1 MALSNPR
8 GQFGIHS
15 VCLFDRDTGL
25 PLSYLRV
32 IGKCEI
38 NFEADFSDLTGGSQ
52 MYPFDTEVTKIGS
65 DISFTAREYDPGT
78 MELLMGGALTE
89 NSAEATGAIDG
100 LANVKG
106 TSVYDASTGI
116 ATVSVTSGDSADLK
130 EGKYVIKATGA
141 KAATVYALTDVDFAH
156 GTDAVFTDDTLAIG
170 TIDLTSGAATL
181 ASYGLTFTPGSG
193 TTAFVTNDTAEF
205 YVRKPNTSSIELLFG
220 QAAAEFTKVGVIIA
234 GQKQSDG
241 TISYMELYNCL
252 AAGMPIGFNE
262 KAWSDWSVKIK
273 ALYDSSKD
281 AIGCFRRTIAA

>member
-15 VCLFDRDTGL
+15 VCLFSRDTGL

-89 NSAEATGAIDG
+89 NGAEATGAIDG
-100 LANVKG
+100 FANVNG

-116 ATVSVTSGDSADLK
+116 ATVTVTSGDSAD
-130 EGKYVIKATGA
+130 
-141 KAATVYALTDVDFAH
+141 
-156 GTDAVFTDDTLAIG
+156 
-170 TIDLTSGAATL
+170 
-181 ASYGLTFTPGSG
+181 
-193 TTAFVTNDTAEF
+193 
-205 YVRKPNTSSIELLFG
+205 
-220 QAAAEFTKVGVIIA
+220 
-234 GQKQSDG
+234 
-241 TISYMELYNCL
+241 
-252 AAGMPIGFNE
+252 
-262 KAWSDWSVKIK
+262 
-273 ALYDSSKD
+273 
-281 AIGCFRRTIAA
+281 